1 MTATHPEPRPAYQP
15 RCYVCKTPARYS
27 DLNDD
32 MECEN
37 CGDPEPE
44 DEDMEDLLAEH
55 GTWRA
60 SGGSVVG

>member
-1 MTATHPEPRPAYQP
+1 MTRNIPAAIVARPAHQP

-37 CGDPEPE
+37 CGAPEEHE
-44 DEDMEDLLAEH
+44 DDFIDLCDTEQRREH
-55 GTWRA
+55 GTHW
-60 SGGSVVG
+60 